1 MIDEKDIT
9 ENEDLDESSE
19 ETSEDAD
26 LTSSS
31 DDGDDEE
38 PITYSDQDREAA
50 AGIREMIGYVARTL
64 ADEPDNV
71 NVAENYE
78 SDRIVFVLDVAE
90 VDKGRVIGRN
100 GRIAEAVRSIMKVAA
115 VKAGLRVRLEI
126 S

>member
-1 MIDEKDIT
+1 MIDEKDIS

-19 ETSEDAD
+19 EISEDTE

-31 DDGDDEE
+31 DDDEE
-38 PITYSDQDREAA
+38 AITYSDQDREAA
-50 AGIREMIGYVARTL
+50 AGIREMISYVARTL

-71 NVAENYE
+71 KVAENYE

>member
-19 ETSEDAD
+19 EVSEDAE
-26 LTSSS
+26 LSSSS
-31 DDGDDEE
+31 DSDDGEE

-50 AGIREMIGYVARTL
+50 AGIREMISYVARTL

>member
-19 ETSEDAD
+19 EVSEDAD

-50 AGIREMIGYVARTL
+50 AGIREMISYVARTL